1 MIHAVDTEHLGEE
14 NASVVFIAACPT
26 TSINKTY
33 IKSQL
38 EASLAGRPPP
48 DYVIGAGDL
57 NEIAFKGHAGFDG
70 LSTEAKKAL
79 GFEL

>member
-14 NASVVFIAACPT
+14 NAAVVYIAACPT
-26 TSINKTY
+26 TSINKDY

-38 EASLAGRPPP
+38 QASLAGHPPP

-57 NEIAFKGHAGFDG
+57 HEKAFEGYKGFDG
-70 LSTEAKKAL
+70 LSDEAKKAL
-79 GFEL
+79 GFGL